1 MQVHLT
7 PAQIERLFLTSSTFL
22 EGHIKSKQTKLSLQ
36 QWKKLDKSLSRK
48 GYNAQ
53 LRYALQIRISE
64 HLRVWEAEG
73 FRYRILHD
81 LEKELIQPDAYGL
94 LLRSSWLGLIPINDV
109 DQLIESLVAQEL
121 TPISKG
127 ILLRELSR
135 RWYDAMQLDD
145 IEVN

>member
-7 PAQIERLFLTSSTFL
+7 PAQIERLFLTSSSFL
-22 EGHIKSKQTKLSLQ
+22 ESYIKSRQKAMSLQ
-36 QWKKLDKSLSRK
+36 DWKKLDNSLSRK
-48 GYNAQ
+48 GYDAR
-53 LRYALQIRISE
+53 LRHALQIRISE

-81 LEKELIQPDAYGL
+81 LEKELIQPEAYGL
-94 LLRSSWLGLIPINDV
+94 LLRSSWLGLVPLHDV
-109 DQLIESLVAQEL
+109 DQLIESMVAQEL